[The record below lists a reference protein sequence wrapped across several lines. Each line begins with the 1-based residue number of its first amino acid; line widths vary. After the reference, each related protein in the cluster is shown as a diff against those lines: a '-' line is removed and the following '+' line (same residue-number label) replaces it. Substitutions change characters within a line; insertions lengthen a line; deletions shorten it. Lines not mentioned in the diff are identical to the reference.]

1 MMDTHQG
8 LIAWFARNHVAANL
22 LMFMIIGCGLLSA
35 FSIRTILMPDM
46 ESQSV
51 TINVPFPGASPG
63 EVESGVLLRVEEAV
77 RDIEGIDRMSS
88 NANQGSGSVR
98 LSIDNGYDVQVI
110 LDEVNMA
117 MNQISGIPNQ
127 TERFSVARSYRQQD
141 AISIQIT
148 GDLSERSMKSM
159 AEQIRNEVL
168 ALPSVTKADL
178 SGARNY
184 EISIELEESKLRQF
198 DLTLESVARAIR
210 NSSLDLP
217 AGSINTEAGDIMLRT
232 QGQAYS
238 QSDFESLVLRTDG
251 DGSRLNLGDIA
262 VVEDGFVDQ
271 AFFSFFNGK
280 PSIGVSV
287 YAVSDQN
294 QIQISKEIRDF
305 VERRAATLPDS
316 VELKTWHDRSRFL
329 NSTLKIMLSNLL
341 YGVILVMIAL
351 GLFLRIQLAFWV
363 MLGMPIAFL
372 GAFALMPSVGQSI
385 NLFSLFGFILV
396 LGIVVDDAIVIGESV
411 QTHAEQDGHN
421 IDNVII
427 GARRVAIPAT
437 FGVLTT
443 IAAFGPLLFV
453 PGSFGVIPASIGWVV
468 LLCLAFSIVE
478 SKIILPAHLARMK
491 PLEDAQSPLRKFQ
504 VFLAGRLNNFKNN
517 YYQPLLETAIRQR
530 YITAAIFVGMLLL
543 AIGFVVGPYMR
554 TVIFPSIPGDFI
566 DARVELVDGSSP
578 AHVVRIV
585 KNISDSL
592 IELNESKPESER
604 FLTNISAST
613 SGTSGRIAATLIA
626 GSNINSEAIAN
637 EWRALVGGLAG
648 VKEMRIEGSRSSS
661 GSNSDVGFSLLGSDP
676 EELQAAAEFLEETLQ
691 GYAGTYEITSS
702 AQGSIPE
709 VNLAIKPSAE
719 ALGLTLNDLASQVR
733 AAFFGIEAQR
743 IQRGSEEVRVMVRYP
758 KQARKSLG
766 NLENMYIHTADGD
779 EVPFSA
785 VADTEERMSPA
796 SIYREWG
803 KRNVSISAAVDKAL
817 TEPGDIVHEI
827 TRGDFPSKLKER
839 FPSVE
844 INLGG
849 ASQMEI
855 DLRERL
861 KITAALGLFVIY
873 ALMAIPLKS
882 YTQPLII
889 MGVIPFGMIGAMI
902 GHLVV
907 GIPFSALSLFGI
919 IALAGVVVND
929 SLILVDFV
937 NKSVA
942 EGNEITE
949 AAKQAGLARFRAIL
963 LTSLTTFFGL
973 LPILME
979 TSFTAQIVLP
989 MAISLG
995 FGILFATVITLILI
1009 PCLYI
1014 ILDDLNLSKFSTG
1027 HTHQSA

>member
-1 MMDTHQG
+1 MMDTHHG

-22 LMFMIIGCGLLSA
+22 LMLIIIGCGLLSA
-35 FSIRTILMPDM
+35 FSIRTQVAPDM
-46 ESQSV
+46 ESQTV
-51 TINVPFPGASPG
+51 TISVPFPGASPG

-77 RDIEGIDRMSS
+77 RDIEGIDTMSS
-88 NANQGSGSVR
+88 RANQGSGTVR
-98 LSIDNGYDVQVI
+98 LRISNGYDVQVI

-117 MNQISGIPNQ
+117 MNRISSMPNQ
-127 TERFSVARSYRQQD
+127 TERFSVARSYHQHD

-148 GDLSERSMKSM
+148 GDLSERGLKSI
-159 AEQIRNEVL
+159 ADQIRNEVL

-184 EISIELEESKLRQF
+184 EISIELEESKLRQYG
-198 DLTLESVARAIR
+198 LTLESVARAIR

-238 QSDFESLVLRTDG
+238 QSDFERIVLRTDG
-251 DGSRLNLGDIA
+251 DGSRLTLGDIA

-271 AFFSFFNGK
+271 EFFSFFNGK
-280 PSIGVSV
+280 PSVGVSV

-316 VELKTWHDRSRFL
+316 VELKTWHDSSEYL
-329 NSTLKIMLSNLL
+329 NSTLKIMLSNIM
-341 YGVILVMIAL
+341 YGVILVMIVL

-372 GAFALMPSVGQSI
+372 GAFALMPSVGTSI
-385 NLFSLFGFILV
+385 NMFSLFGFILV

-411 QTHAEQDGHN
+411 QTHAERDGHN

-443 IAAFGPLLFV
+443 IAAFGPLLSV
-453 PGSFGVIPASIGWVV
+453 PGSFGAIPASIGWVV
-468 LLCLAFSIVE
+468 VLCLAFSIVE
-478 SKIILPAHLARMK
+478 SKIILPAHLASMK
-491 PLEDAQSPLRKFQ
+491 PLKDSQSPLRKVQ
-504 VFLAGRLNNFKNN
+504 DFLARQLNNFKYN
-517 YYQPLLETAIRQR
+517 YYQPLLEKAISGR
-530 YITAAIFVGMLLL
+530 YITAAIFLGMLLL

-554 TVIFPSIPGDFI
+554 TVIFPSMASDFI
-566 DARVELVDGSSP
+566 GSRVELVDGAHP

-585 KNISDSL
+585 KNISDRL
-592 IELNESKPESER
+592 VELNDSKPEGEQ

-613 SGTSGRIAATLIA
+613 SGTSGRIMATLIA
-626 GSNINSEAIAN
+626 DPDINSEVISN
-637 EWRALVGGLAG
+637 EWRALVGELAG
-648 VKEMRIEGSRSSS
+648 TKELRFFGSMSSS
-661 GSNSDVGFSLLGSDP
+661 GSNSDVGFSLVGSDT
-676 EELQAAAEFLEETLQ
+676 EELQDAAEFLVETLR
-691 GYAGTYEITSS
+691 GYAGTYEITSG

-709 VNLAIKPSAE
+709 VNLVIKPSAE
-719 ALGLTLNDLASQVR
+719 ALGLTLNDLANQVR
-733 AAFFGIEAQR
+733 AAFFGVEAQR

-758 KQARKSLG
+758 KEERESLG
-766 NLENMYIHTADGD
+766 NLENMYIRTADGD

-785 VADTEERMSPA
+785 VANTEERLSPA

-803 KRNVSISAAVDKAL
+803 KRHVSVSAAVDKAL
-817 TEPGDIVHEI
+817 TQPGDIVREI

-839 FPSVE
+839 YPSVE

-849 ASQMEI
+849 TSQMET
-855 DLRERL
+855 DLKERL
-861 KITAALGLFVIY
+861 KITAALGLFAIY

-902 GHLVV
+902 GHLIV
-907 GIPFSALSLFGI
+907 GIPFSALSAFGI

-929 SLILVDFV
+929 SLIMVDFV

-942 EGNEITE
+942 EGTEITE

-973 LPILME
+973 LPILLE
-979 TSFTAQIVLP
+979 TSLTAQIVLP

-1014 ILDDLNLSKFSTG
+1014 ILDDLKLSRFSTS
-1027 HTHQSA
+1027 HTPQSA